1 MSLQERLLTQM
12 TPKERAHEGMVIE
25 IDSKAVK
32 IDKGQT
38 MDIVPAFAIS
48 LAEAKDRVTMMQ
60 EFVKDMMV
68 PGQDYGMIPA

>member
-25 IDSKAVK
+25 IDSNTGKAVK
-32 IDKGQT
+32 VDKGPV

-48 LAEAKDRVTMMQ
+48 LAEAKERVTMMQ

-68 PGQDYGMIPA
+68 PGQNG